1 MKKRP
6 IQFPGKLILP
16 ALVAIVFTA
25 CASNDTNPA
34 TMTNATDNATTPPH
48 DTSMADHTHVQQMD
62 TSQVSH
68 ATDTM
73 AHTGK
78 DTAAAP
84 KNGKDTTGK
93 PKAAHQ

>member
-1 MKKRP
+1 MKKRS

-34 TMTNATDNATTPPH
+34 TTVNSTDTAMTEPH

-62 TSQVSH
+62 TGHVSH
-68 ATDTM
+68 APDSM
-73 AHTGK
+73 PHTGK
-78 DTAAAP
+78 DTSAAP
-84 KNGKDTTGK
+84 KTGKDTSAK
-93 PKAAHQ
+93 PKTGQ